1 MEAAGARV
9 IPIDFTMEKHHLEKI
24 LSQINGIYI
33 PGDSP
38 DLVSGY

>member
-1 MEAAGARV
+1 LETAGARV
-9 IPIDFTMEKHHLEKI
+9 IPIDFTMEKHHLEKM

-38 DLVSGY
+38 DLVTGS